1 MSNSISASAPTHNVP
16 EKFEIRFLP
25 RGATI
30 QSFIVAGHN
39 IVQNF
44 PEAHMY
50 TTASYAYLGETIGRV
65 SNRIKN
71 AKLGNLNG
79 RTYQLYANNGPH
91 SLHGGRIGWG
101 NKIWSGPISVHRNGK
116 EGVLFTYISSDGDE
130 GYPGTVEAKVWYIS
144 LTEGDKLTLEME
156 YEAALVG
163 DECEETVVSMT
174 NHRYISQV
182 RE

>member
-1 MSNSISASAPTHNVP
+1 MPSSMSASAPAHDMVGKS
-16 EKFEIRFLP
+16 EFRFLP

-50 TTASYAYLGETIGRV
+50 TTASHAYLGETIGRV

-71 AKLGNLNG
+71 AKLENLNG

-91 SLHGGRIGWG
+91 SLHGGKIGWG
-101 NKIWSGPISVHRNGK
+101 NKTWSGPISVNRNGK
-116 EGVLFTYISSDGDE
+116 EGVLFTYTSPDGDE
-130 GYPGTVEAKVWYIS
+130 GYPGTIEAKVWYITS
-144 LTEGDKLTLEME
+144 MEGDKLILEME

-163 DECEETVVSMT
+163 DECEETVIAMT
-174 NHRYISQV
+174 NHRYT
-182 RE
+182 